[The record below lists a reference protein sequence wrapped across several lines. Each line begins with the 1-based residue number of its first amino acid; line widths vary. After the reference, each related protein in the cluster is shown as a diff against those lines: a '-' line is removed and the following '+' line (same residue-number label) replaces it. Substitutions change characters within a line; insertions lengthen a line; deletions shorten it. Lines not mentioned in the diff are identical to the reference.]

1 MESIICYLVQ
11 SSPYLIFQ
19 SIINKIRSTSVHFF
33 IFILFEV
40 YISFPIYKS
49 FFSLNKTLYTNTK
62 VILFVFFLYM
72 RCTHSTWKISNL
84 TNSFFFCYTWCILF
98 LYIFLWDMF
107 SIPEQNIVKINFFI
121 KKTVSIFQ
129 KIKRKKKKCNVW
141 CESFLIYLNF
151 YLNQFF

>member
-84 TNSFFFCYTWCILF
+84 TNSFFFVTWCILF

-107 SIPEQNIVKINFFI
+107 SIPEQNIVKINFLL
-121 KKTVSIFQ
+121 KKRFQ
-129 KIKRKKKKCNVW
+129 FSKKK
-141 CESFLIYLNF
+141 
-151 YLNQFF
+151 